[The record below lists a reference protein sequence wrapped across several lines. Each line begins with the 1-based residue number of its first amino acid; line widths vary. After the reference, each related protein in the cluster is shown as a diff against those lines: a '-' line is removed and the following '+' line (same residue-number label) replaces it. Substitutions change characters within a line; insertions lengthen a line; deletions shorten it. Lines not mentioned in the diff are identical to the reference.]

1 MNILPQITQMT
12 QRNAAGLH
20 YHAEKDSLFE
30 VKAVLWFVCVNQR
43 NLREILWFLVC
54 RLIEYSHVN
63 ILPQIAQITQR
74 GMQQAALFRRE
85 RQLGQMKQTTITAV
99 LTEIKFRNKRKTAST
114 AHVITENGH

>member
-1 MNILPQITQMT
+1 MNILSQITQIT
-12 QRNAAGLH
+12 QTNAAGLH
-20 YHAEKDSLFE
+20 YFAEKDSLFE
-30 VKAVLWFVCVNQR
+30 VKAVLWFVCVNQQ

-85 RQLGQMKQTTITAV
+85 RQVGEVKAV
-99 LTEIKFRNKRKTAST
+99 LLFCNLFEIISE
-114 AHVITENGH
+114 ITSPIVGIFLQR